1 MPAMKTP
8 LSYAKKS
15 KEELL
20 QYIEQQVQQINQQS
34 EQINQQAEQI
44 NQHKKQITFLEEYI
58 KAQQLR
64 QFGNKS
70 EKNSPDQLQF
80 FDEARVVE
88 DEEKLLAAEEE
99 IQVASFTR
107 KKSPG
112 RKALPAD
119 LPRVARIYDL
129 EETEKVCAC
138 GCELTYIADE
148 KSEQLE
154 YIPARIFVIEH
165 IKKKYAC
172 KQCEESIKTAKM
184 PTLPIPRSIAASGL
198 LSHILV
204 SKFQDGLPLY
214 RQEKILKRIGVDL
227 PRATLCLW
235 VLKCAAL
242 LKPLMKLLHDIILNY
257 DIAYADET
265 TCQVLKEPNKGIQ
278 SKKYMWLFA
287 GGPPNQ
293 FTFYYQYHPSRSHDV
308 ALHFF
313 EDFKG
318 YLHCDGFSAYDALAE
333 KKSGITLVGCLYHA
347 RRKFMEVVKLAPNK
361 EGVASHVIKLIAKLS
376 VIEEE
381 IKPLNDAD
389 KKRVRQEKARPL
401 LDELHQYLSLNQP
414 NIPPKSLLGQ
424 AVFYTLNQWPKL
436 MTYLQDGR
444 LENNNNRSERAIKPF
459 VMGRKAWLFADSVEG
474 AKAAA
479 IIYSLIETCKHHHI
493 EPYDWLRY
501 VLQTIPSCQ
510 TLAEFEALLPFNIN
524 KNLLMTPLN

>member
-1 MPAMKTP
+1 MNTTIN
-8 LSYAKKS
+8 YNKKS
-15 KEELL
+15 KEELVQL
-20 QYIEQQVQQINQQS
+20 LFEQDKKHQNEIT
-34 EQINQQAEQI
+34 
-44 NQHKKQITFLEEYI
+44 QHKKQILFLEEYI
-58 KAQQLR
+58 KVQQLR
-64 QFGNKS
+64 QFANKS
-70 EKNSPDQLQF
+70 EKLNPDQLQF
-80 FDEARVVE
+80 FDEAKPI
-88 DEEKLLAAEEE
+88 DNEEKMLAVEEE

-112 RKALPAD
+112 RKPLPAD
-119 LPRVARIYDL
+119 LPRVPRIYDL
-129 EETEKVCAC
+129 TEAEKFCAC
-138 GCELTYIADE
+138 GCELTHITDE

-154 YIPARIFVIEH
+154 YIPAKIFVIEH

-172 KQCEESIKTAKM
+172 KQCEETIKTAKM
-184 PTLPIPRSIAASGL
+184 PTPPIPRSIAASGL

-242 LKPLMKLLHDIILNY
+242 LKPLMKLLHDVILNY

-265 TCQVLKEPNKGIQ
+265 TCQVLKEPNKGVQ

-287 GGPPNQ
+287 GGPPQQ
-293 FTFYYQYHPSRSHDV
+293 FAFYYQYDPSRSHDIP
-308 ALHFF
+308 LNFF
-313 EDFKG
+313 EDFVG
-318 YLHCDGFSAYDALAE
+318 YLHCDGFSAYDALA
-333 KKSGITLVGCLYHA
+333 KKKPISLVGCLYHV

-381 IKPLNDAD
+381 IKSLSNPD
-389 KKRVRQEKARPL
+389 KKRIREEKAKPL
-401 LDELHQYLSLNQP
+401 LNELHDYLLSNQP
-414 NIPPKSLLGQ
+414 HILPKSLLGQ
-424 AVFYTLNQWPKL
+424 AVTYTLNQWPKL
-436 MTYLQDGR
+436 LTYLEDGR
-444 LENNNNRSERAIKPF
+444 LENSNNRSERAIKPF

-501 VLQTIPSCQ
+501 VLQAIPACQ
-510 TLAEFEALLPFNIN
+510 TLEEFEALLPFNID
-524 KNLLMTPLN
+524 KQLLKHPLN